1 VSTAPGTGRRSLRA
15 PAFLRP
21 LSAALVA
28 GSALVAF
35 AAPQLRPP
43 ASPSDFAATID
54 HHYNALHSLSAN
66 FTQQY
71 DGLGMHRT
79 ESGTLLL
86 KRSGK
91 LAAAGGKMRWTYSR
105 PAGKLFVMDGHD
117 AYFYTPGQTEIPRVA
132 AKKLDDLRSPL
143 AYLLGHAELARELT
157 DLSLQHADAGDWT
170 LTGVPRGMEKR
181 IASLSITAT
190 ADGTIATMRVEETDG
205 AINTFHLSNEQP
217 NPPAPASAFIFNM
230 PPGTHLVDGMPPL

>member
-1 VSTAPGTGRRSLRA
+1 VLGSLLSVPNIQAATAT
-15 PAFLRP
+15 
-21 LSAALVA
+21 
-28 GSALVAF
+28 
-35 AAPQLRPP
+35 
-43 ASPSDFAATID
+43 ASPTDFAATID

-66 FTQQY
+66 FIQQY

-86 KRSGK
+86 RRSGK
-91 LAAAGGKMRWTYSR
+91 LASAGGKMRWTYTR

-143 AYLLGHAELARELT
+143 AFLLGHAELAKQLS
-157 DLSLQHADAGDWT
+157 DLSLQHAGTGPSSSEWT
-170 LTGVPRGMEKR
+170 LTGVPRGMER
-181 IASLSITAT
+181 RVASLSITARV
-190 ADGTIATMRVEETDG
+190 DGTIETMRVEETDG
-205 AINTFHLSNEQP
+205 AINTFRLSDEKP
-217 NPPAPASAFIFNM
+217 DAPAPESAFIFNM